1 MLRYAFN
8 KLFALIKFAF
18 IALSLFLI
26 LVLIFLI
33 LIFVRNGYSYD
44 KNKPTEFFKI
54 KEGWRD
60 EAHTI
65 KRESFVLSNPPND
78 SALLKKIVEEYNL
91 RTMSVDTIKKYFR
104 YERVFYRETGCLT
117 RDFEQGKPYPDD
129 CSHHDIGDGQ
139 QTGYYYFKEE
149 NLIETY
155 YCSFNDGSTYYNY
168 SFGRHFK
175 DTDIKEIKIKD
186 IDQFFEEGRKKLNL
200 DSTGKLL
207 Y

>member
-1 MLRYAFN
+1 MSRYIFN

-18 IALSLFLI
+18 IALSLCFI

-33 LIFVRNGYSYD
+33 LIFTRNGYSYD

-91 RTMSVDTIKKYFR
+91 RTMSVDTIKKYFK
-104 YERVFYRETGCLT
+104 YERVFYREDVCLT
-117 RDFEQGKPYPDD
+117 RNFEQGKPYPDG
-129 CSHHDIGDGQ
+129 CSYLNHGNSEGQ
-139 QTGYYYFKEE
+139 HLGKHYFKEE
-149 NLIETY
+149 NLIEIY
-155 YCSFNDGSTYYNY
+155 YCSFDDGSTYYRY
-168 SFGRHFK
+168 SFGGHFG
-175 DTDIKEIKIKD
+175 DIKIKEFEIKD

-200 DSTGKLL
+200 DSTGK
-207 Y
+207 

>member
-33 LIFVRNGYSYD
+33 LIFTRNGYSYD

-54 KEGWRD
+54 KEGWED
-60 EAHTI
+60 EKRKI
-65 KRESFVLSNPPND
+65 KLESFVLYNPPND
-78 SALLKKIVEEYNL
+78 SALLKKIVEEYNFL
-91 RTMSVDTIKKYFR
+91 TMSADTIKKYFC
-104 YERVFYRETGCLT
+104 YKRVFYRETDCLT
-117 RDFEQGKPYPDD
+117 RNFETGKPYPDG
-129 CSHHDIGDGQ
+129 CSYHDYGDGQ
-139 QTGYYYFKEE
+139 QISNHYLKEE
-149 NLIETY
+149 KLIRTFY
-155 YCSFNDGSTYYNY
+155 YSLSNGSTYYNY